1 MPIEFDLL
9 TRGTAVTEL
18 AKRSEDEGFRAL
30 VVGDHPGLTSSP
42 FVTLAAAATATSTL
56 RLGTSVLN
64 AGIREPLLLASD
76 VATLDR
82 ISEGRAELG
91 LGAGHTPAEW
101 EMLGRV
107 RPGPAERIAHLLRV
121 AEETSALLAGETV
134 PVTGA
139 VLPEPRPVQD
149 RIPLLLGGGNPALL
163 RWAGAHADAV
173 GLAGLGRTLPDGHRH
188 TAPWSEAQLRRHT
201 GLVRAGAG
209 EAALP
214 VLEALVQ
221 HLEITEDAET
231 ALNRLAE
238 QLSVAPRDLRAV
250 PYVLVGTVAQ
260 IVEELRGHAERFGIT
275 RFAIREEFHEAGS
288 RILAELNRS

>member
-1 MPIEFDLL
+1 MPIEFHLL
-9 TRGTAVTEL
+9 TRGMAVTEL
-18 AKRSEDEGFRAL
+18 AKRCEGEGYRAL
-30 VVGDHPGLTSSP
+30 VVGDHPGLTASP

-82 ISEGRAELG
+82 ISAGRAELG

-101 EMLGRV
+101 EMLGRT
-107 RPGPAERIAHLLRV
+107 RPAPAERIAHLLRV
-121 AEETSALLAGETV
+121 AGQTSALLAGETITE
-134 PVTGA
+134 TGA

-173 GLAGLGRTLPDGHRH
+173 GLAGLGHTLPDGHRH
-188 TAPWSEAQLRRHT
+188 TAPWSLAQLRRHT

-209 EAALP
+209 EAQPP

-231 ALNRLAE
+231 ALHRLGE
-238 QLSVAPRDLRAV
+238 QVSVAPRDLRAV
-250 PYVLVGTVAQ
+250 PYALVGTVAQ
-260 IVEELRGHAERFGIT
+260 IAEELHGYAERFGIT
-275 RFAIREEFHEAGS
+275 RFVLREESREAGS
-288 RILAELNRS
+288 RILAALNRA